1 MTVNFTEVVTQM
13 GVMLLIVA
21 AGYAMRRFHWTDK
34 SADGAFSQIIVR
46 MTAPALVFYG
56 VVGNREQL
64 LSGNL
69 PQVVLA
75 VGVTVL
81 IAGLLAGLV
90 FRGKKLHAEHRTVL
104 RITTMFGNVS
114 FLGIPL
120 CYGLFGQEGLMY
132 ASLYAAAQDLLFW
145 SLGVAMMGHGTAKL
159 DWKRMIN
166 PSLVGILLAA
176 FLVLTGI
183 PVPEFLMKTAS
194 TVGAATLPLSL
205 LVVGAGFHGVHL
217 GRDTLRA
224 LLPVA
229 GLKLVVVPAIMA
241 VVLSL
246 IPMAPVARAVLAMEI
261 AMPSAA
267 ATVALARTNGQDW
280 QYAAGAVML
289 TTLLS
294 AVTVPLMVLLL
305 NAVGG

>member
-1 MTVNFTEVVTQM
+1 MIISFTEVVTQM

-21 AGYAMRRFHWTDK
+21 AGYAMRRFNWVDA

-56 VVGNREQL
+56 ILANREQL
-64 LSGNL
+64 FSGSL
-69 PQVVLA
+69 PQVLLA
-75 VGVTVL
+75 VGATVL
-81 IAGLLAGLV
+81 LAALLSWLIFRWRGLQVA
-90 FRGKKLHAEHRTVL
+90 HRTVL

-145 SLGVAMMGHGTAKL
+145 SVGVAMMGHGTARL
-159 DWKRMIN
+159 DWKRLAN
-166 PSLVGILLAA
+166 PSLVGILLAVV
-176 FLVLTGI
+176 LVLTGM
-183 PVPEFLMKTAS
+183 PVPAFIMKTAS

-205 LVVGAGFHGVHL
+205 LVVGAGFHGVRLH
-217 GRDTLRA
+217 RQTLRA

-229 GLKLVVVPAIMA
+229 GLKLVAIPAIMA
-241 VVLSL
+241 LLLGMV
-246 IPMAPVARAVLAMEI
+246 PMAPVARAVLAIEI

-280 QYAAGAVML
+280 QYAAGAVMI

-294 AVTVPLMVLLL
+294 AMTVPLVVLLH
-305 NAVGG
+305 NSVGG